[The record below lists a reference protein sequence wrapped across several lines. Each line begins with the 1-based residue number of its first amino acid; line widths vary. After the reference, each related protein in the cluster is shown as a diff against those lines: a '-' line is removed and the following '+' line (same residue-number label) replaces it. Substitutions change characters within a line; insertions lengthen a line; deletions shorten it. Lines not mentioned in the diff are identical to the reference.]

1 MKKYFLTFCA
11 LLATALTFTS
21 CLSTSNS
28 ENVYTAT
35 LGSAECFAR
44 VYDMETQETITTQG
58 ASYAFKFNFTDGTI
72 QPEIANLQLAPNFG
86 GLTFKL
92 PPMTLVLDTKKGF
105 YTCSGQ
111 NLTPVNAQS
120 SYVFDKFSFKSIPN
134 RAYNN
139 LSQPVYCIDFTLN
152 NRYQV
157 SVYQKNNF
165 YFGTTKAMAVDGST
179 NESNEDVAYNV
190 SIDPN
195 TNKAVLRVYNG
206 KFAPT
211 MGPETFGVKDL
222 PVEFSRNGF
231 LIRTDKAYSIY
242 DTSNKDV
249 EGWSMNDLIISAVN
263 GTGANVSFKCVLGEK
278 GSYVVNA
285 SLEYLIYKENNS
297 TNKPQN

>member
-58 ASYAFKFNFTDGTI
+58 ASYSFKFNFTDGTI

-111 NLTPVNAQS
+111 NLTPVNAQGT
-120 SYVFDKFSFKSIPN
+120 YVFDKFSKYTPHPFP
-134 RAYNN
+134 
-139 LSQPVYCIDFTLN
+139 
-152 NRYQV
+152 
-157 SVYQKNNF
+157 
-165 YFGTTKAMAVDGST
+165 G
-179 NESNEDVAYNV
+179 
-190 SIDPN
+190 
-195 TNKAVLRVYNG
+195 
-206 KFAPT
+206 
-211 MGPETFGVKDL
+211 
-222 PVEFSRNGF
+222 
-231 LIRTDKAYSIY
+231 
-242 DTSNKDV
+242 
-249 EGWSMNDLIISAVN
+249 
-263 GTGANVSFKCVLGEK
+263 
-278 GSYVVNA
+278 
-285 SLEYLIYKENNS
+285 
-297 TNKPQN
+297 